1 MQSLM
6 EQTFQ
11 ENEQKFRNVD
21 RYIQEMNEIRNR
33 KYKPKRAKKES
44 SFCSELSTPRLKTR
58 KTLLASD
65 DLLPQR

>member
-1 MQSLM
+1 
-6 EQTFQ
+6 
-11 ENEQKFRNVD
+11 
-21 RYIQEMNEIRNR
+21 MNEIRNR